1 VSINHVQLGF
11 AAAQRQAVRRFYAQ
25 LLGLSLSRQ
34 QGGDTLRFI
43 AGAQRVDL
51 APVKVWQ
58 TPTEVAHLAFEVE
71 DLPALRARLL
81 GDGLE
86 LDEARPLAGHLRFY
100 VRDPADNVLEFL
112 QPDASQAGTL

>member
-1 VSINHVQLGF
+1 MQLGF
-11 AAAQRQAVRRFYAQ
+11 AVAQRQAVRRFYAQ
-25 LLGLSLSRQ
+25 LLGLSLSRL

-51 APVKVWQ
+51 VPVEDWR
-58 TPTEVAHLAFEVE
+58 TPTEAPHLAFEVD

-81 GDGLE
+81 GDGLA

-100 VRDPADNVLEFL
+100 VRDPAGNVLEFL